1 MEMLEKIDKLNR
13 NIQELKNQN
22 AKLEFNLNKCEF
34 KMNSIKNET
43 SLYYSNQVETL
54 KIAYKKEIEKLKE
67 RLEYMTDRYKA
78 KKAENQK
85 AQKSLEHLRIHFMS
99 GSSSKHKIND
109 DEIRIQ

>member
-1 MEMLEKIDKLNR
+1 MLETIDKLNK
-13 NIQELKNQN
+13 NNQELKNQKS
-22 AKLEFNLNKCEF
+22 KLDFDLNKCEY
-34 KMNSIKNET
+34 KMSSIKNEI

-54 KIAYKKEIEKLKE
+54 KTAYKKENEKLKE
-67 RLEYMTDRYKA
+67 RLEAMTEKYRA

-109 DEIRIQ
+109 DDIRIM